1 MKEFSQNQTKIIAAL
16 KKMYDNGYEPP
27 IVVPNDQNAAFALP
41 DLKDMF
47 FSTKNEV
54 TKNLF
59 NLLHAS

>member
-1 MKEFSQNQTKIIAAL
+1 
-16 KKMYDNGYEPP
+16 MYDNGYEPP
-27 IVVPNDQNAAFALP
+27 IVVPNTPNALFALP